1 MQHRHG
7 NCGKCRAFSHGAA
20 HHHYDEQ
27 VQHRFGCE
35 DGIIPGQS
43 VLNGADDGHCPD
55 ADGQGRADE
64 GIDERLVLGVPGFDL
79 QPLPQ
84 PLKRA
89 LNVQRFPDHCA
100 DGKAPDNQHRT
111 AADDLSVL
119 HREHT
124 LHGAGNGD
132 KQRAHTAD
140 LHQRIL
146 RALAQD
152 ASKQRP
158 AHTACQNRGCVDD
171 RSKPNHVLSLFF
183 PDLPKFYCILLKMS
197 TRRRDID
204 FPSGKQY
211 TIF

>member
-1 MQHRHG
+1 MQTVRDALTKALT
-7 NCGKCRAFSHGAA
+7 NVLSLAFPVLTFSH
-20 HHHYDEQ
+20 
-27 VQHRFGCE
+27 
-35 DGIIPGQS
+35 
-43 VLNGADDGHCPD
+43 CP
-55 ADGQGRADE
+55 
-64 GIDERLVLGVPGFDL
+64 
-79 QPLPQ
+79 
-84 PLKRA
+84 
-89 LNVQRFPDHCA
+89 
-100 DGKAPDNQHRT
+100 
-111 AADDLSVL
+111 S
-119 HREHT
+119 REHT

-158 AHTACQNRGCVDD
+158 AHTACQNRGGVDD